1 MNTMAQMGS
10 NFGIK
15 VKVVSRFQV
24 KRKLRFRIEQNSVK
38 FFEEEEGPY
47 GIQGVSFEKDVDSKT
62 YDKLIDVL
70 F

>member
-1 MNTMAQMGS
+1 MGS

-47 GIQGVSFEKDVDSKT
+47 GIQGVSLKRMWILNPMISS
-62 YDKLIDVL
+62 
-70 F
+70 